1 MTTATKVNPVEAFL
15 NKIRE
20 DGQIRSQIE
29 LLKTQDKSQAIQ
41 EIVRI
46 ANKMNYKFNA
56 RQYEEYARMLWTK
69 NTKTNRPMT
78 DEELILVACGCC

>member
-15 NKIRE
+15 NKVRE

-29 LLKTQDKSQAIQ
+29 MLKTQDKNQAIQ

-46 ANKMNYKFNA
+46 ANKLNYKFNA
-56 RQYEEYARMLWTK
+56 KQYEEFARLTWSK
-69 NTKTNRPMT
+69 NVKTNRPMT
-78 DEELILVACGCC
+78 DEELILVACGSC